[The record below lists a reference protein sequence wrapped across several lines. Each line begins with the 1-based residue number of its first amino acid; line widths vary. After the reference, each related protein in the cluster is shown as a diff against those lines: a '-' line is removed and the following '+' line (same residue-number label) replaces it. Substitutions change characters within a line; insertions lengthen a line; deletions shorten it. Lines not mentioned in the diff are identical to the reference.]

1 MNQFKTNLNN
11 KDGSLA
17 FQEWIIEADIAAMQA
32 EMNKGSLTAEQ
43 LVSLYLDR
51 INRYDSLINSVL
63 ELNPDALDIARQ
75 LDKERQLS
83 GARSSLH
90 GIPLLI
96 KDNIDTADKLHT
108 SAGSIALAES
118 TAVQDAAVISRLRT
132 AGAIILGKANM
143 TEWANFMAPGMWAG
157 YSSRGGLVLNPYGPG
172 ELFVGGSSSGS
183 AASVAANL
191 IAAAVGT
198 ETSGSIIGPAS
209 QNCIVGIK
217 PTAGLVSMAGI
228 IPGIGSQDTAG
239 PLARTVSDAAV
250 LLGAMTGQDEPD
262 TQVSG
267 TARERT
273 IADYTVFLDTAYLQ
287 GVRIGIPRAI
297 YHELDEEVMA
307 IMAEAIELLEQQGA
321 VIVDP
326 VELPCL
332 NREWSPVMLQYE
344 FKRGLNQYLAG
355 LAGSVPV
362 HSLSELIA
370 YNNTHSDKAL
380 KYGQGTLEWL
390 EQSGEG
396 ITEEMYLEQ
405 LRLSREQ
412 ARDHGI
418 DYALKE
424 YQLDA
429 LMFPGFHGTDLAA
442 RAGYPLITVPAGFA
456 ANGIVTPGGYL
467 TKGPHGVTFSG
478 TAFSEPTLISIAYGF
493 EQASRRRF
501 PPRLSK

>member
-1 MNQFKTNLNN
+1 MNQVKTNLNN
-11 KDGSLA
+11 KDGSLEW
-17 FQEWIIEADIAAMQA
+17 QEWIIEADITAMQA

-43 LVSLYLDR
+43 LVSLYLER
-51 INRYDSLINSVL
+51 INRYDSVINSVL
-63 ELNPDALDIARQ
+63 ELNPDAMDIARE
-75 LDKERQLS
+75 LDIERQIA
-83 GARSSLH
+83 GVRSSLH

-118 TAVQDAAVISRLRT
+118 TAAKDAAVISRLRA

-191 IAAAVGT
+191 IAAAVAT
-198 ETSGSIIGPAS
+198 ETSGSIISPAS

-250 LLGAMTGQDEPD
+250 LLGAMTGLDEVD

-267 TARERT
+267 TAREGR
-273 IADYTVFLDTAYLQ
+273 IADYTVFLDAAYIQ

-297 YHELDEEVMA
+297 YQELDEEVLA
-307 IMAEAIELLEQQGA
+307 IMAEAIKLLEQQGA

-326 VELPCL
+326 IELPCL
-332 NREWSPVMLQYE
+332 NSEWSPVMLQYE

-355 LAGSVPV
+355 LAESIPV

-370 YNNTHSDKAL
+370 YNKLHSEKAL

-405 LRLSREQ
+405 LRLSRGQ

-418 DYALKE
+418 DYAIKE
-424 YQLDA
+424 YRLDA

-493 EQASRRRF
+493 EQASKRRF